1 MNSVST
7 IIPVH
12 KYNQTTREAILSA
25 INQNYAEQKIHV
37 IVNSIEKNL
46 INKISTDFGQKIEI
60 TKIDDLGV
68 SFARNKGIELS
79 TSKYIAFLDSDDI
92 WYKDKLSKQINYM
105 IENNY
110 TICGT
115 LMDYRTNSYK
125 SKITVGNTS
134 NNQDFIKEARYM
146 PFPISSLIIKRSC
159 LQDEYFFSE
168 NLGTKKYGQME
179 DIEFIS
185 RLANKFVISI
195 YPFST
200 GSYLINSE
208 GATSMEFVKQRSA
221 FHELSKLRIGG
232 NVDFI
237 TDFNFE
243 IKSTNKIKHEKLR
256 LKLITNFID
265 KRYFKTLI
273 YILFLLFTNP
283 YLTIKKMSQRF

>member
-12 KYNQTTREAILSA
+12 KYNQVTKEAILSA
-25 INQNYAEQKIHV
+25 INQNYPEQKIHV
-37 IVNSIEKNL
+37 IVNSVEKSL
-46 INKISTDFGQKIEI
+46 VNKIGKDFGKKIEI